1 MCQDESSFWQLWWFL
16 CRPELP
22 FFVETRFRWG
32 SSGPSATSQELEELR
47 LCYAAAVCFC
57 MFVGKTTICNCTW
70 GYFYKCVLS
79 PRWATTTSQRLATQS
94 RELWNKSRPQNLWEL
109 FKNIVSHFLLLWG
122 LLDPTAL
129 CSTASDFHSYQLT
142 DMTKAHEWFD
152 LSVIWVVWQFPRNL
166 A

>member
-1 MCQDESSFWQLWWFL
+1 MCQDESAFWQLWWFL

-32 SSGPSATSQELEELR
+32 SSGPSATSQELEELS
-47 LCYAAAVCFC
+47 LCYAAARFC
-57 MFVGKTTICNCTW
+57 MFVGKTPSAIALEVT
-70 GYFYKCVLS
+70 F
-79 PRWATTTSQRLATQS
+79 TSVCCLLAGRRLATQS